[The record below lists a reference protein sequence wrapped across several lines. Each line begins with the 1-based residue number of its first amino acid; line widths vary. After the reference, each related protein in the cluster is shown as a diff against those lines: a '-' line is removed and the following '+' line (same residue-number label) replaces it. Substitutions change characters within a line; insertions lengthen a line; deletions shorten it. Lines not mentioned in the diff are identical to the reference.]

1 MGFIKRRVQSVMPF
15 SLSRVAEM
23 AWISCC

>member
-1 MGFIKRRVQSVMPF
+1 MGFIKDGVQSVMPF